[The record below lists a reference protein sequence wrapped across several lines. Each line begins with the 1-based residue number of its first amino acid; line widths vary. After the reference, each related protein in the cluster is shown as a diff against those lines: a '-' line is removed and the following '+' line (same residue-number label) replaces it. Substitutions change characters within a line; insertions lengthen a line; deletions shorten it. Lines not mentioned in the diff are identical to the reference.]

1 MKIDFTK
8 QELKAMEFVI
18 VNDLETL
25 QNMID
30 ENQAELSNVGEYA
43 TLNMALAKIRKEL
56 RK

>member
-8 QELKAMEFVI
+8 QELKVMEFVI

-56 RK
+56 R